1 MQATRRQFF
10 CQTTTVASLFAAAGC
25 VTRAAAAEPA
35 RPASPASALPSSSVR
50 PAALLKAKMKQGQP
64 VFGTLIQHAVV
75 PAIVDFIPDGSV
87 DFVIVTAEHNALDI
101 ADFLPLRYALAAKG
115 VACLAR
121 THSRDADDVAKVC
134 DTFDGVVI
142 PYAEDVE
149 QLKRLAAAAV
159 YRPLKG
165 VALERVITEGKW
177 PSEKTRAYV
186 EQKCADTLF
195 VPMIESVRSLQN
207 LDAICAIPGVSA
219 LFIGP
224 NDMTTNMGIP
234 NEYDHPDFIAV
245 VQKVIDAGN
254 KRGIPAGSWFGKTE
268 QQLRT
273 LKQGAR
279 FVCHSNDSSLLKDIM
294 TTVFGALRK
303 GI

>member
-1 MQATRRQFF
+1 MQTTRRQFLG
-10 CQTTTVASLFAAAGC
+10 QSTTVASAFAAAGSA
-25 VTRAAAAEPA
+25 TAAEPVA
-35 RPASPASALPSSSVR
+35 VPVAPPASPAAPR
-50 PAALLKAKMKQGQP
+50 PAALLKAKLRRGQP

-75 PAIVDFIPDGSV
+75 PAVVDFIPDGSI
-87 DFVIVTAEHNALDI
+87 DFVIVTAEHNALDL

-115 VACLAR
+115 IACLAR
-121 THSRDADDVAKVC
+121 PHSRDADDVAKVC
-134 DTFDGVVI
+134 DSFDGVVI

-195 VPMIESVRSLQN
+195 VPMIESVRAVQN

-234 NEYDHPDFIAV
+234 NEYDHPDFLAV
-245 VQKVIDAGN
+245 VQRVIAAGN
-254 KRGIPAGSWFGKTE
+254 RRGIPAGSWFGKTE
-268 QQLRT
+268 QQLRAIR
-273 LKQGAR
+273 QGAR
-279 FVCHSNDSSLLKDIM
+279 FICHSNDSSLLKDIM

-303 GI
+303 G

>member
-1 MQATRRQFF
+1 MQTTRREFLRHS
-10 CQTTTVASLFAAAGC
+10 TTAASTFAAAGS
-25 VTRAAAAEPA
+25 AAAAEPGK
-35 RPASPASALPSSSVR
+35 PPTPTPASAGSAPK
-50 PAALLKAKMKQGQP
+50 PAALLKAKMQRGQP

-75 PAIVDFIPDGSV
+75 PAMVDFIPDGSI

-115 VACLAR
+115 IACLAR

-165 VALERVITEGKW
+165 VALERAITEGKW

-186 EQKCADTLF
+186 EQKCAETLF
-195 VPMIESVRSLQN
+195 VPMIESVRSLEN
-207 LDAICAIPGVSA
+207 LAAICAIPGVSA

-245 VQKVIDAGN
+245 VQQVIAAGN
-254 KRGIPAGSWFGKTE
+254 RRGIPAGSWFGKTE
-268 QQLRT
+268 QQLRAI
-273 LKQGAR
+273 KQGAR
-279 FVCHSNDSSLLKDIM
+279 FICHSNDSSLLKDIM
-294 TTVFGALRK
+294 TTVFGTLRK
-303 GI
+303 G